1 MNYVE
6 VIGGCKSKKDLA
18 EKVTAWY
25 LKKVMPQMRTLDI
38 TIKLTKC
45 YDKGVYGYCM
55 EGENNREFEIEI
67 DKNLR
72 IYDFVTTL
80 CHELTHLKQYARGE
94 MKQYDRGLTRWKGVV
109 YPEDT
114 PYDDKPWEIEAHD
127 IQNKLAMQCFEEA
140 L

>member
-6 VIGGCKSKKDLA
+6 IIGGCKSKKVLA

-25 LKKVMPQMRTLDI
+25 LKKTMPQMRTLDI
-38 TIKLTKC
+38 TIKLTNC
-45 YDKGVYGYCM
+45 YKNGAYGYCM

-72 IYDFVTTL
+72 MYDFVTTL

-94 MKQYDRGLTRWKGVV
+94 MKQYDRGLTSWKGEI
-109 YPEDT
+109 YSENT
-114 PYDDKPWEIEAHD
+114 PYDDKPWEIEAHS
-127 IQNKLAMQCFEEA
+127 IQNKLALQCFEEA